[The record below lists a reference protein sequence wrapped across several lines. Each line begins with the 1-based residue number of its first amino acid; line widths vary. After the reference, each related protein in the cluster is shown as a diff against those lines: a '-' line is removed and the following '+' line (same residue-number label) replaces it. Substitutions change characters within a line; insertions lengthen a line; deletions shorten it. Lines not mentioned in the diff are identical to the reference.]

1 MDDDDDAY
9 IIIKNELEEKWLLEK
24 DEFIEKYLKVNTSTY
39 LSMNNELNVSI
50 PETECQNIE
59 VESISNNYDNT
70 TESSVSAP
78 TKKQRSVNKKL
89 GKNITNDHIK
99 IYDEIE
105 KKNWRDKT
113 MHLWA

>member
-1 MDDDDDAY
+1 
-9 IIIKNELEEKWLLEK
+9 
-24 DEFIEKYLKVNTSTY
+24 
-39 LSMNNELNVSI
+39 MNNELNVSI
-50 PETECQNIE
+50 PECQNIE

-70 TESSVSAP
+70 SESSVSAP

-105 KKNWRDKT
+105 KKLARQNDA
-113 MHLWA
+113 HLGIKKEVKQV